1 MKIRKKGVFI
11 IIVNDIEILTQ
22 KRDEIQQLDYEILK
36 LLEQRVEA
44 AKTIGEIK
52 KKNKKPIYAPEVEKK
67 KIETLSQNCGHAGL
81 VEAIW
86 PVIMCYTRTLE

>member
-1 MKIRKKGVFI
+1 MD
-11 IIVNDIEILTQ
+11 DIEVLVQ
-22 KRDEIQQLDYEILK
+22 KRDEIQQLDYEILN